1 MSDFTRQTIR
11 FGIKNTY
18 VDVPMMLSVSD
29 IKSYAETINTFI
41 LPAKETKKL
50 GKRFRRG
57 HHLETMIL
65 QAPLEIWQ
73 ELYRKKLLMFVEN
86 KSYAPRIAKKIM
98 QDDYKITSSK
108 YVKGEISNRIL
119 D

>member
-1 MSDFTRQTIR
+1 LSDFTRQTIR

-41 LPAKETKKL
+41 LPPKETNKLSKKYKK
-50 GKRFRRG
+50 GNFINA
-57 HHLETMIL
+57 MVL

-98 QDDYKITSSK
+98 QDDYKSTSSK
-108 YVKGEISNRIL
+108 YVKGEILNRA
-119 D
+119 